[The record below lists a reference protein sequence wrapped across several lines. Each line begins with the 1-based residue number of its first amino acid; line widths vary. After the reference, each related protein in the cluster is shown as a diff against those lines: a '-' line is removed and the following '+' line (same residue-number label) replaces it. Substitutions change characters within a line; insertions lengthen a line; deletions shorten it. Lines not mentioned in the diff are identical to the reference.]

1 MECEQQ
7 TPTLLLLLVRPP
19 GPFFW
24 ISRSF
29 VDDWKQQSEGMVGNE
44 VGRAGRF
51 YSKALKS
58 KKSAWIEFKRFET
71 SNGEECYVL
80 RLSRK
85 LGFTSVMNKSNNN
98 KNTAEFTVA
107 MALLPLEIS
116 YFSHPVLVI
125 ESIEQSVG
133 IATLTFCWIFCH
145 FWMVF

>member
-1 MECEQQ
+1 M
-7 TPTLLLLLVRPP
+7 
-19 GPFFW
+19 
-24 ISRSF
+24 
-29 VDDWKQQSEGMVGNE
+29 
-44 VGRAGRF
+44 GRAGRF
-51 YSKALKS
+51 YFKALKF

-98 KNTAEFTVA
+98 KNTAEFTIA
-107 MALLPLEIS
+107 MALLALEIS

-133 IATLTFCWIFCH
+133 IATLTFC
-145 FWMVF
+145 